1 MYRRGKVQ
9 QRFVSRVRRAVAVL
23 FFGLVV
29 GALVSPS
36 VSLAGG
42 VVDDSGAGLISSLE
56 DGVGDSP
63 LVP

>member
-1 MYRRGKVQ
+1 
-9 QRFVSRVRRAVAVL
+9 VRRAVAVL
-23 FFGLVV
+23 FFGLMV

-42 VVDDSGAGLISSLE
+42 LVDDSGAGLIRPLE